1 MLPYLNAPNQEINMI
16 TQFGGYNHKISINEN
31 EFFDMKN
38 MSSKDFPLASTR
50 KKRGI
55 IENDNLKTMQTIT
68 AKDNLIFAY
77 TGYGDIGVTLAEPLP
92 LNEWV
97 NPIEP
102 DEPDEEVEPEEQVLY
117 TTICKYNDNE
127 LTRSILG
134 SNKNLSAFSRYTL
147 VGNKLSSAS
156 GKEPEFYED
165 TLRVEWEHEIIPKG
179 TLWAKKLF
187 EISHWYSLY
196 PRIVSVKTNSFLNDS
211 KNRELLIGKTLY
223 IDNGEKEVTID
234 KIEKSALFTEFWRD
248 DWTIKFS
255 TDLENKDERDSVYVR
270 LTEPLPKEIPAGK
283 YTVLQP
289 ENPDAPEEEPELIN
303 QPSEVL
309 VNATSETHVKVLKG
323 KTISFVDDIGT
334 HECKVAD
341 YKIEGGQTKLIIA
354 CPHDAVKQGA
364 TAYGDRLFLC
374 ELNPQTNKIVT
385 SNIFSAAEGRHTVL
399 EMGANIVIFPEKIMV
414 NTQKF
419 DSNGQYTD
427 IQSLEK
433 TFTSTNESTLWMV
446 DFKGERFAFN
456 KRITEGTTA
465 PTYVNNGD
473 VWIDT
478 SNEKPSVKVY
488 SEQIEQW
495 AKMQTYCSISS
506 EGIGKVFEVGDAVEL
521 EFEDKSI
528 IGKVIV
534 PADEQ
539 KYFVIS
545 KVEDGAIYFPV
556 IMTAEE
562 TVTGTVTVK
571 RTVPDMDFVIEN
583 ENRLWGC
590 KYGEV
595 DGEPINEIFACKLGD
610 PKNWHHFTNT
620 SIDSYYVNLGAD
632 GEFTGAISYAGN
644 PFFFREGCVHRIYGN
659 YPSNYAL
666 KTVECHGVEKGSERG
681 ITIMNDVMYYKSPV
695 GIMAYTGATPVNVSE
710 AFGDERYKNA
720 VAGAVGSK
728 MYFSMT
734 KSDESSVLF
743 VFDDKTKMWHKEDD
757 MRCIEMVT
765 YDNEVYA
772 LSEDSKL
779 YAMDGGA
786 GENEE
791 DFEWYL
797 QSGSIGY
804 TTPFYKHIGRINVR
818 LLMERNTRANISIQ
832 YDSDGNWHHV
842 TNLRPSGKVRNISV
856 PIQPQRC
863 DHFALRLEGKGGCQ
877 ILSITKF
884 IEEGSENE

>member
-55 IENDNLKTMQTIT
+55 ISNEQLSNTQAI
-68 AKDNLIFAY
+68 ASKDNIIFAY
-77 TGYGDIGVTLAEPLP
+77 TENGSIGVELAESVAKR
-92 LNEWV
+92 EK
-97 NPIEP
+97 EY
-102 DEPDEEVEPEEQVLY
+102 PELKPEQETLY
-117 TTICKYNDNE
+117 STICTLNQSDMLNRIGYDLSKY
-127 LTRSILG
+127 TRYIIKSG
-134 SNKNLSAFSRYTL
+134 SL
-147 VGNKLSSAS
+147 VSDSGVSGENSFIDGQTVKIQYEHSKIPSS
-156 GKEPEFYED
+156 
-165 TLRVEWEHEIIPKG
+165 TH
-179 TLWAKKLF
+179 WAKSIFTL
-187 EISHWYSLY
+187 SHWYSWY
-196 PRIVSVKTNSFLNDS
+196 PDKFSVKTNDFLDDAE
-211 KNRELLIGKTLY
+211 NRNKLVGQTVWL
-223 IDNGEKEVTID
+223 NGTKSATI
-234 KIEKSALFTEFWRD
+234 KSIEKSGGALFRRD
-248 DWTIKFS
+248 DWTVTFS
-255 TDLENKDERDSVYVR
+255 GKLKESEERSDIYIR
-270 LTEPLPKEIPAGK
+270 LTEPISVDIPEGK
-283 YTVLQP
+283 YPV
-289 ENPDAPEEEPELIN
+289 EEEEDI
-303 QPSEVL
+303 VL
-309 VNATSETHVKVLKG
+309 NVPTRVKVNALSEFHVQSLNGQNVKFKDENGEHICSVVG
-323 KTISFVDDIGT
+323 CVIEDKTYYIDIA
-334 HECKVAD
+334 V
-341 YKIEGGQTKLIIA
+341 
-354 CPHDAVKQGA
+354 PHDAVQIGA
-364 TAYGDRLFLC
+364 SAQENRLFLG
-374 ELNPQTNKIVT
+374 EINPATNQILASSNIVT
-385 SNIFSAAEGRHTVL
+385 ASPNKHTII
-399 EMGANIVIFPEKIMV
+399 EMGANVVIFPEKIMV

-427 IQSLEK
+427 IQPLEK
-433 TFTSTNESTLWMV
+433 TFTSTNKSTLWMV
-446 DFKGERFAFN
+446 DFKGIRFAFN

-478 SNEKPSVKVY
+478 ANEKPFVKVY

-521 EFEDKSI
+521 EFEDKTI

-545 KVEDGAIYFPV
+545 KVEDDAIYFPV
-556 IMTAEE
+556 VMTAEE
-562 TVTGTVTVK
+562 TITGAVTVK
-571 RTVPDMDFVIEN
+571 RTIPDMDFVIEN

-620 SIDSYYVNLGAD
+620 SIDSYYVSLGAD
-632 GEFTGAISYAGN
+632 GEFTGAISYSGS

-666 KTVECHGVEKGSERG
+666 KTVNCHGVEKGSERG
-681 ITIMNDVMYYKSPV
+681 ITVMNDVMYYKSPV

-804 TTPFYKHIGRINVR
+804 TTPFYKHVGRINVR

-863 DHFALRLEGKGGCQ
+863 DHFALRFEGKGGCQ